1 MSILLDILSQK
12 KLDGSIHASNQ
23 EIIGI
28 EIRRKRIELSCTL
41 NGLCFELCSPSY
53 LCKIERNQIV
63 ANRYILA
70 EICRRCSITD
80 DQQNMLFHSYDV
92 LLEAIKAYV
101 KEDIGVIDDFVAQG
115 QGFENYRYRILQ
127 FMKYIYTGD
136 LYLAKDIYNELAQ
149 LLATMQ
155 DFDML
160 VFSIFSVILEYKERN
175 YHEARE
181 ILHKLDGIT
190 MNSNLSILYSKYLY
204 LTSIM
209 LLKEDAPFYYHDLVK
224 KITEA
229 GYYYLL
235 EDIHYALGIYA
246 LKVDSRFIFNYAL
259 GFIQNEMHLNSLK
272 YLDAYKRKDMDQI
285 DILKDKPINHF
296 CELLNLI
303 LDGKEGNLEM
313 ILHLSSVND
322 DIDFSAN
329 LLKYLALKSAD
340 EKRGFIHKTMDYYKT
355 IDDHY
360 VSRFFMLEL
369 LRMNQEKP
377 HNKETLTTF
386 YNYYLKHEKK

>member
-136 LYLAKDIYNELAQ
+136 LYLAKDI
-149 LLATMQ
+149 
-155 DFDML
+155 
-160 VFSIFSVILEYKERN
+160 
-175 YHEARE
+175 
-181 ILHKLDGIT
+181 
-190 MNSNLSILYSKYLY
+190 
-204 LTSIM
+204 
-209 LLKEDAPFYYHDLVK
+209 
-224 KITEA
+224 
-229 GYYYLL
+229 
-235 EDIHYALGIYA
+235 
-246 LKVDSRFIFNYAL
+246 
-259 GFIQNEMHLNSLK
+259 
-272 YLDAYKRKDMDQI
+272 
-285 DILKDKPINHF
+285 
-296 CELLNLI
+296 
-303 LDGKEGNLEM
+303 
-313 ILHLSSVND
+313 
-322 DIDFSAN
+322 
-329 LLKYLALKSAD
+329 
-340 EKRGFIHKTMDYYKT
+340 
-355 IDDHY
+355 
-360 VSRFFMLEL
+360 
-369 LRMNQEKP
+369 
-377 HNKETLTTF
+377 
-386 YNYYLKHEKK
+386 